1 MLDLVRAMREPLAY
15 RSEIALKRDFTQKAL
30 ASYLGDEPANRVLSG
45 SIRRG
50 DVEEIEAVIWFS
62 DLRGFTAFSGTRPA
76 AETAALLGDY
86 FQAVVDVVR
95 GSGGEVL
102 KFMGDGVLAVFRV
115 SDSGVTEAC
124 SAAASAALALM
135 EALSVVDAKWQTV
148 GARCRAG
155 VALHVGTVIYG
166 NVGAVDR
173 LDFTVIGPA
182 VNLASR
188 VEGCGDANGA
198 SIFVTEAFAAQTS
211 GLTRFLD
218 TVSLKGVPEPVPIY
232 TLADTGESA

>member
-1 MLDLVRAMREPLAY
+1 MHGEVWGGLGSKCMQGEENCQEPGPRSGLSRASVHRICDSAKP
-15 RSEIALKRDFTQKAL
+15 
-30 ASYLGDEPANRVLSG
+30 
-45 SIRRG
+45 RR
-50 DVEEIEAVIWFS
+50 
-62 DLRGFTAFSGTRPA
+62 
-76 AETAALLGDY
+76 
-86 FQAVVDVVR
+86 
-95 GSGGEVL
+95 GEVL
-102 KFMGDGVLAVFRV
+102 KFIGDGVLAVFRV

-124 SAAASAALALM
+124 SAAASAALAQM
-135 EALSVVDAKWQTV
+135 EALCEVDAKWQTM

-188 VEGCGDANGA
+188 VEGCGDAYGA
-198 SIFVTEAFAAQTS
+198 SIVVTEAFAAHTS

-218 TVSLKGVPEPVPIY
+218 TVSLKGVPEPVPIF